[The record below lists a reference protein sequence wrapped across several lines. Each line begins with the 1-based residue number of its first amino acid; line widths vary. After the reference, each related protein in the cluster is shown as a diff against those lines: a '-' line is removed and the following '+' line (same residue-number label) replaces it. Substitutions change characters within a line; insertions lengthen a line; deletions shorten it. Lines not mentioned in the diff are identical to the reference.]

1 MPNLFNHFIA
11 RFLPSSWLNPVLLA
25 VCLLINGVVLTNAV
39 LNDPNSGPDY
49 TEHLKYISTLARF
62 HLPTPL
68 ESAEYYS
75 PPLPYLFPAFL
86 MWSCSI
92 DVWWAAK
99 CAQVINALL
108 SIGLTAYLIKICE
121 LIKPGDVYFKLASTG
136 FLGLLTVYYK
146 TFAWVR
152 GEPYVAF
159 WAVIVFYFVL
169 RVFEQR
175 ARRPRFIVALG
186 LATGL
191 LALSRQWGL
200 LLVPALICFVGILA
214 LKDRRE
220 LIPHLRTLAV
230 SLIISFGV
238 AGWFYVVLRND
249 HGSPMAFSVERAPHF
264 AFSNQPSSFYF
275 GLGINHLFSDPV
287 RPGMTNQ
294 LIPIFYS
301 DIWGDYKSHFIV
313 HGKDTRTGERLRGQ
327 PLEDALTQ
335 TPVPDWLA
343 TNRSVVAPY
352 LGRVNLV
359 SLLPSAFALAGLLLG
374 AIHLWRLMWR
384 PLASGQTKALALC
397 MLVVGSSLAGYMW
410 FLIMYPNADQG
421 DTIKAT
427 YMLHVFPF
435 VAIMVGNLLQV
446 IYQKSPIAYT
456 VILGLFGMVFV
467 HNLPAIITRYLP

>member
-1 MPNLFNHFIA
+1 MPSLFNHFIF
-11 RFLPSSWLNPVLLA
+11 RFLPSNWLNRILLI

-49 TEHLKYISTLARF
+49 TEHLRYVSALARF
-62 HLPTPL
+62 HLPAPL
-68 ESAEYYS
+68 ESSEYYS

-86 MWSCSI
+86 MSCSI
-92 DVWWAAK
+92 DLWWAAK
-99 CAQVINALL
+99 CAQLLNALL
-108 SIGLTAYLIKICE
+108 SIGLTVYLIKICE
-121 LIKPGDVYFKLASTG
+121 LINPGDVYLKLASVG

-159 WAVIVFYFVL
+159 WAVIVFYFALLIFV
-169 RVFEQR
+169 RR
-175 ARRPRFIVALG
+175 AGRPRFTVALG
-186 LATGL
+186 LAIGL

-200 LLVPALICFVGILA
+200 LLVPALICFAGILA

-220 LIPHLRTLAV
+220 LISYLRTLAV

-238 AGWFYVVLRND
+238 AGWWYLILRS
-249 HGSPMAFSVERAPHF
+249 HQGSPMAFSIERAPRF

-275 GLGINHLFSDPV
+275 GLSINRLFNDPV

-313 HGKDTRTGERLRGQ
+313 HGRDTRTGERLRGQ

-335 TPVPDWLA
+335 TPTPDWLV
-343 TNRSVVAPY
+343 TNRSAVAPY

-374 AIHLWRLMWR
+374 AIHLWRLMWHR
-384 PLASGQTKALALC
+384 AATDQTKSLALC
-397 MLVVGSSLAGYMW
+397 MLVVGCSLAGYMW
-410 FLIMYPNADQG
+410 FLIMYPNVDQG

-435 VAIMVGNLLQV
+435 VAIMVGNLLSV
-446 IYQKSPIAYT
+446 VHQKSSIAYL
-456 VILGLFGMVFV
+456 VILGLFGIVFV
-467 HNLPAIITRYLP
+467 HNLPAMITRYLP